1 MKRLL
6 LRAALAL
13 LALAVLLGAWA
24 AVQWRRHPAIEP
36 YLEQAMPQAFP
47 IPGKLTIRHAGV
59 STLVFDDGE
68 TAWMTDAFLSRPPL
82 KAMLGRI
89 APDPAIVER
98 ELARLYIKQL
108 AAVIPLHTH
117 YDHALDSAL
126 VAERTGALLVGSAS
140 AMQLGRGHGLP
151 ADRLREVKSGD
162 TLQLGKFKLTF
173 IASRHSPTWLDDG
186 HTLETIDAPLTL
198 PARATAWR
206 AGTIWSL
213 LVEHGEQRILVQA
226 SAGFEPGA
234 LAGRNAQ
241 TVLLGVGTLGKKDP
255 AYREDYWREVVQ
267 AVGAKRVIPI
277 HWDNFWLPLDQPPQA
292 MPLLLDDLDVTMAD
306 LIRLGNRDG
315 VQVRMAPPLLPFRP

>member
-1 MKRLL
+1 MKL

-13 LALAVLLGAWA
+13 GVVALLLAGWA
-24 AVQWRRHPAIEP
+24 AIRWQRVPAVEP
-36 YLEQAMPQAFP
+36 YLAQAMPQAFP

-68 TAWMTDAFLSRPPL
+68 TVWMTDAFLTRPPL

-98 ELARLYIKQL
+98 ELARLYVKQL
-108 AAVIPLHTH
+108 AAVVPLHTH
-117 YDHALDSAL
+117 FDHALDSAL
-126 VAERTGALLVGSAS
+126 VAERTGALLVGSES

-173 IASRHSPTWLDDG
+173 IASRHSPTPWTDG
-186 HTLETIDAPLTL
+186 RTLETIDAPLTP
-198 PARATAWR
+198 PALASAWR
-206 AGTIWSL
+206 TGTVWSL

-226 SAGFEPGA
+226 SAGFDPGA
-234 LAGRNAQ
+234 LAGVKAQ
-241 TVLLGVGTLGKKDP
+241 TVLLGVGTLGKKDA
-255 AYREDYWREVVQ
+255 AYREAYWREVVH

-277 HWDNFWLPLDQPPQA
+277 HWDNFWLPLDQPLQA

-306 LIRLGNRDG
+306 LRRLAQRDG
-315 VQVRMAPPLLPFRP
+315 VEIRFAPPLLPFRP